1 MLLFDMVVITN
12 QKNIILYWAYIL
24 IAISWLVLIL
34 IRFIEYIHIIWLNIC
49 FYILTVIYLQC
60 NNTKH
65 KI

>member
-1 MLLFDMVVITN
+1 MLLFDMLVITN